1 MAEIKAVIFDLD
13 GTLYDKSHLPLR
25 LVASQ
30 ILHGKLIMLKRERSV
45 RKLLK
50 GKYFGDKDRFE
61 EAFFSHF
68 MRKNAKEWFYGTYMP
83 DTIKILKKHYHIAPW
98 VEDCLKS
105 LHDKGVKIAV
115 FSDYGYVEEK
125 LEALDFDLKWTDYL
139 FDAPSLGGLKPS
151 KETFLKICNTMDVSP
166 QNCLMVGD
174 RDDTDGAGA
183 IAAGMQFKKINK
195 GEKPDLSIFKE

>member
-13 GTLYDKSHLPLR
+13 GTLYDKSRLPLR

-68 MRKNAKEWFYGTYMP
+68 KRKNAKEWFYGTYMP

-98 VEDCLKS
+98 VENCLKS

-125 LEALDFDLKWTDYL
+125 LEALGFDLKWANYL
-139 FDAPSLGGLKPS
+139 FDAPSLGGLKPC
-151 KETFLKICNTMDVSP
+151 KETFLKICETMDVSP

-183 IAAGMQFKKINK
+183 NAAGMRFMKVTKASEPSELE
-195 GEKPDLSIFKE
+195 G

>member
-13 GTLYDKSHLPLR
+13 GTLYDKSRLPLR

-50 GKYFGDKDRFE
+50 GKYFGDKNKFE

-98 VEDCLKS
+98 VENCLKS
-105 LHDKGVKIAV
+105 LHNKGVKIAV

-125 LEALDFDLKWTDYL
+125 LEALGFDLKWADYL
-139 FDAPSLGGLKPS
+139 FDAPSLGGLKPC
-151 KETFLKICNTMDVSP
+151 KETFLKICSTMDVSP

-183 IAAGMQFKKINK
+183 NAAGMRFIKVTKASEPSEL
-195 GEKPDLSIFKE
+195 GD

>member
-13 GTLYDKSHLPLR
+13 GTLYDKSRLPLR
-25 LVASQ
+25 LVARQ

-45 RKLLK
+45 RKQLK

-68 MRKNAKEWFYGTYMP
+68 MRKNAKEWFYKTYMP

-125 LEALDFDLKWTDYL
+125 LEAIGFDLKWADYL
-139 FDAPSLGGLKPS
+139 FDAPSLGGLKPC
-151 KETFLKICNTMDVSP
+151 KETFLKICETMDVSP

-183 IAAGMQFKKINK
+183 NAAGMRFMKVTKASEPSELEN
-195 GEKPDLSIFKE
+195 

>member
-30 ILHGKLIMLKRERSV
+30 ILHWKLIMLKRERSV

-50 GKYFGDKDRFE
+50 GKYFGDKNKFE

-68 MRKNAKEWFYGTYMP
+68 MRKNAKEWFYESYMP

-125 LEALDFDLKWTDYL
+125 LEALGFDLKWTDYL

-151 KETFLKICNTMDVSP
+151 KETFLKICSTMDVSP

-183 IAAGMQFKKINK
+183 KASGMQFMKVTKASEPSELK
-195 GEKPDLSIFKE
+195 G

>member
-50 GKYFGDKDRFE
+50 GKYFGDKNKFE

-68 MRKNAKEWFYGTYMP
+68 MRKNAKEWFYETYMP

-115 FSDYGYVEEK
+115 FSDYGYIEEK
-125 LEALDFDLKWTDYL
+125 LEALGFDLKWADFL

-151 KETFLKICNTMDVSP
+151 KETFLKICSTMDVSP

-174 RDDTDGAGA
+174 RDDTDGTGA
-183 IAAGMQFKKINK
+183 KASGMRFMKVTKASEPSELEN
-195 GEKPDLSIFKE
+195 

>member
-13 GTLYDKSHLPLR
+13 GTLYDKSRLPLR
-25 LVASQ
+25 LVARQ

-68 MRKNAKEWFYGTYMP
+68 KRKNAKEWFYGTYMP

-98 VEDCLKS
+98 VENCLKS

-125 LEALDFDLKWTDYL
+125 LEAIGFDLKWADYL
-139 FDAPSLGGLKPS
+139 FDAPSLGGLKPC
-151 KETFLKICNTMDVSP
+151 KETFLKICETMDVSP

-183 IAAGMQFKKINK
+183 KASGMRFMKVTKASEPSK
-195 GEKPDLSIFKE
+195 LEG

>member
-13 GTLYDKSHLPLR
+13 GTLYDKSRLPLR
-25 LVASQ
+25 LVGRQ
-30 ILHGKLIMLKRERSV
+30 ILHGKLSMLKRERSV

-50 GKYFGDKDRFE
+50 GKFFGDKEKFE

-68 MRKNAKEWFYGTYMP
+68 KRKNAKKWFYDTYMP
-83 DTIKILKKHYHIAPW
+83 DTIEILQKHYHIAQW
-98 VEDCLKS
+98 VENCLKS
-105 LHDKGVKIAV
+105 LHNKGVKIAV

-125 LEALDFDLKWTDYL
+125 LEAIGFDLKLTDYI
-139 FDAPSLGGLKPS
+139 FDAPSLGGLKPC
-151 KETFLKICNTMDVSP
+151 KEAFQKICETMNVAP